1 MAVRIRCS
9 ECHKKIAVDE
19 AFAGSMCR
27 CPYCKSI
34 VIVPQEISASEAH
47 TTPARPAAPG
57 RPSSPGR
64 PSKPGG
70 KSKPATLKGS
80 GLRDIVGSRPIV
92 SGEEITPVEVGETII
107 KEPGRP
113 QVPGVDTAPTAPKSK
128 PKPVARPK
136 PQAAPQ
142 PISPPAAR
150 PKPVDDEPAD
160 ASSALDALLA
170 AAGEKPA
177 APKPDATPKPAKPEP
192 KPKKVKVK
200 KVKPEPKPKKVKV
213 KKVKP
218 APVPEPVLEDDDDD
232 DVIETISVDVSKF
245 TPEQLAA
252 IPMANPV
259 KLQGMVTILLSVVLL
274 IAISLCVYLSIRVFG
289 NEANDPANDDTN
301 GAYLPGEDPSVTH
314 KIESLP
320 NPFATSASPSIA
332 GVGLDGTVIYCFDT
346 GGSMKGLYAVARD
359 VMRVSAK
366 SLGSSQTF
374 GVVLAREDAPLLIEN
389 KLLPGGADGE
399 KTIRQPTKPD
409 HDGGPIAIGGLCDL
423 TAALNLAL
431 THKPKTVVMLVSG
444 KDFDWTP
451 LADAAKKAGARLL
464 IFPVEPLRKDIFE
477 TMEKAAQTVG
487 AGSKVI
493 SYKDNTL
500 YDFHNDYINP

>member
-34 VIVPQEISASEAH
+34 VIVPQEISASEAN

-57 RPSSPGR
+57 RPSSPSR
-64 PSKPGG
+64 PSKPGE

-92 SGEEITPVEVGETII
+92 SGEEIAPIEVGKTLI

-128 PKPVARPK
+128 PKPV
-136 PQAAPQ
+136 
-142 PISPPAAR
+142 SPPAAR
-150 PKPVDDEPAD
+150 PKPVDDEPDD

-177 APKPDATPKPAKPEP
+177 APKPEP
-192 KPKKVKVK
+192 KPKKEKPKKVK
-200 KVKPEPKPKKVKV
+200 PEKVKPEPKPKKVKV
-213 KKVKP
+213 KKIKP
-218 APVPEPVLEDDDDD
+218 APVPEPVIEDEDDE

-259 KLQGMVTILLSVVLL
+259 RLQGMVTILLSVVLL
-274 IAISLCVYLSIRVFG
+274 IAVSLCVYLSIRVFG
-289 NEANDPANDDTN
+289 NEGNDPSNDSTN
-301 GAYLPGEDPSVTH
+301 GAYLPGKDPSTTQ
-314 KIESLP
+314 KIETLP
-320 NPFATSASPSIA
+320 NPFSASASPSIA

-374 GVVLAREDAPLLIEN
+374 GVVLAREDAPLLIKN

-399 KTIRQPTKPD
+399 KAIRQPTKPD
-409 HDGGPIAIGGLCDL
+409 HDGGPIALGGLCDL

-451 LADAAKKAGARLL
+451 LTDAAKKAGARLL

-477 TMEKAAQTVG
+477 TMKKAAQTVG

-500 YDFHNDYINP
+500 YDFHNNYINP